1 MELNELYSEMILEY
15 SKEKRYRTPLM
26 RPRVQVEGVNPSCG
40 DEIQLQL
47 DVENG
52 VIKDLSV
59 LGSGCAISMASAN
72 MMAGLVEG
80 QSVDTARHK
89 LNIFLDMIQKGE
101 QEPDKLDELEDAQV
115 LQNISHMPA
124 RVKCAVL
131 AWHTL
136 KQAIEQ
142 LSE

>member
-101 QEPDKLDELEDAQV
+101 QEPDKLEELEDAQV